1 MRTTVGIALGLA
13 FLAAMI
19 LATWRET
26 GVHCEVC
33 IDFEGRSACG
43 SSTAADREFARL
55 NATANACAVLS
66 GGVTQGIR
74 CDKTPPRSVR
84 CEE

>member
-1 MRTTVGIALGLA
+1 MRIAAGITLCLA

-19 LATWRET
+19 FATLREA

-43 SSTAADREFARL
+43 SSTAADRSFAVS
-55 NATANACAVLS
+55 NATMNACAVLS
-66 GGVTQGIR
+66 GGVSQGIR
-74 CDKTPPRSVR
+74 CDQTPPRSLR
-84 CEE
+84 CE